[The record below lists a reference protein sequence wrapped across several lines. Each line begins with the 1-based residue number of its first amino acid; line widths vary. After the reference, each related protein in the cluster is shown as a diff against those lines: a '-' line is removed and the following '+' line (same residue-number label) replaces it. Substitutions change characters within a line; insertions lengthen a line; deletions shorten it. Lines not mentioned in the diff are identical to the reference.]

1 MAMTISRPP
10 FREERLPLGKLPFET
25 RIEGIARDVAEFSG
39 FSEAMNYS
47 FESPKV
53 FDKLLIPA
61 DSELRKTVEIS
72 NPLGEDFSVMRTTA
86 SEWHAFFSGVQ
97 L

>member
-1 MAMTISRPP
+1 
-10 FREERLPLGKLPFET
+10 
-25 RIEGIARDVAEFSG
+25 
-39 FSEAMNYS
+39 MNYS

-61 DSELRKTVEIS
+61 DSELRKTVVIS
-72 NPLGEDFSVMRTTA
+72 NPLGEDFSIMRTHA
-86 SEWHAFFSGVQ
+86 SEWHADFSGVQ